1 MSADCW
7 LTRAVISP
15 RTILTRGLSDAYAWH
30 QLVWQ
35 AFPGRDGAPRDFL
48 TRLDDKPAGTQLLI
62 VSPLEPLRPAWLAV
76 TDSWE
81 TKPIP
86 PAYFQP
92 RAYRFQLHAN
102 PTVKRVMRNEAGEK
116 KKNGR
121 REPVGL
127 RKDAEGK
134 LALDEPSLRD
144 WLARK
149 GEAAG
154 FQLHATAP
162 LEIWSDAQ
170 RFRKTKAGLHGV
182 HHAVDFTGILEITDP
197 AVFRAAFARGIGS
210 AKAFC
215 FGMMAIA
222 PLQ

>member
-1 MSADCW
+1 MSTDCW

-15 RTILTRGLSDAYAWH
+15 RTIMARGLHDSYAWH

-35 AFPGRDGAPRDFL
+35 GFPGRDGEARDFL
-48 TRLDDKPAGTQLLI
+48 TRLDDKPSGTQLLI
-62 VSPLEPLRPAWLAV
+62 VSPTSPVPPAWL
-76 TDSWE
+76 TPSDTWE
-81 TKPIP
+81 TKAIP
-86 PAYFQP
+86 PGYFQP

-102 PTVKRVMRNEAGEK
+102 PTVKRAVRNAAGEK

-127 RKDAEGK
+127 KKNADGK
-134 LALDEPSLRD
+134 LEIDEAELRA

-154 FQLHATAP
+154 FQLHPTAP

-170 RFRKTKAGLHGV
+170 RFHKKKDGHHGV
-182 HHAVDFTGILEITDP
+182 HHAVDFTGILQITDP
-197 AVFRAAFARGIGS
+197 ETFRAAFARGIGS
-210 AKAFC
+210 AKAFG
-215 FGMMAIA
+215 FGLIA
-222 PLQ
+222 LAPA

>member
-15 RTILTRGLSDAYAWH
+15 RTIMARGLSDAYAWH

-48 TRLDDKPAGTQLLI
+48 TRLDDKPAGTQLLV
-62 VSPLEPLRPAWLAV
+62 VSPVEPVRPEWLAPA
-76 TDSWE
+76 DSWE

-86 PAYFQP
+86 PGYFQP

-102 PTVKRVMRNEAGEK
+102 PTVKRVVRNAAGEK

-127 RKDAEGK
+127 RKNAEGK
-134 LALDEPSLRD
+134 LELDEPALRA
-144 WLARK
+144 WLVRK
-149 GEAAG
+149 GEASG
-154 FQLHATAP
+154 FRLHATAP
-162 LEIWSDAQ
+162 LEIWADAQ

-197 AVFRAAFARGIGS
+197 TTFRTAFAAGIGS
-210 AKAFC
+210 AKAFG
-215 FGMMAIA
+215 FGLIA
-222 PLQ
+222 LAPA